1 MKKEFIIPLKALRK
15 KQSKIKISGTSRRN
29 VLCVFDIINLVG
41 KLYLLMYMA
50 KNILRHFP
58 KKQTSCVK

>member
-15 KQSKIKISGTSRRN
+15 TQSNIKISGTSRRN

-41 KLYLLMYMA
+41 
-50 KNILRHFP
+50 N
-58 KKQTSCVK
+58 TSIRKMS